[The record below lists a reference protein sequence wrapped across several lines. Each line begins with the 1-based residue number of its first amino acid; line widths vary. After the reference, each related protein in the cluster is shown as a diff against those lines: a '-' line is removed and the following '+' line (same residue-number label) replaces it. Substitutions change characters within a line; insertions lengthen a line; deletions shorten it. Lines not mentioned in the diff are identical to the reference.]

1 MTFTET
7 GDVMVFKPGSLVAF
21 RALAIGLFL
30 MAVPWCM
37 EAGSQQGEA
46 SASPKSGTFIPTDTY
61 RAPLLNNPKTLDPAY
76 IQDIYSRVV
85 ANQLFDGL
93 VRYSRDLF
101 VIPSLAETWQ
111 VEEQG
116 KLYRFTL
123 RPNATFHDGQPVTAT
138 DVVFSLS
145 RLFRVSPRPTVMPY
159 LMRISGAQDYMVGK
173 ASSIAGLEAVDGHT
187 VVVRL
192 DEPYAPFLVA
202 LGIQSTFIVPAK
214 LAVHEEKFRRSPIG
228 SGPFKLV
235 SWSDGESISL
245 ERFPAYFAGPS
256 RLDGI
261 DFIIYPGVDIDQV
274 WKDFK
279 DAKLDEMPFYPKFR
293 EESKAIQSLKW
304 LRRPSLSLQF
314 YGFNTTH
321 PILGDPEVR
330 SALLSAIDR
339 RKLAAVAYGGELEPA
354 MGILPP
360 GLPGYQ
366 PGGPETRVDPRTDG
380 ARLDEI
386 RRKLGSMTEPLEV
399 VSNSQSATAKAELE
413 FVRES
418 WGALGIK
425 MRPRFV
431 PDWGEFEAYLQ
442 SNEMQIYRYAWFAD
456 IPDTDDFLRVLFAS
470 DSPVNYMRYR
480 NPDIDEMLRNA
491 AGTMDLVQRAT
502 SYREIEQR
510 IMKDTPMI
518 PLTNLTVDLIYQS
531 YVHDLEVTALGPP
544 AVSYHRVWLD
554 RKATR

>member
-1 MTFTET
+1 MLFRV
-7 GDVMVFKPGSLVAF
+7 GSLAALHAIAMVF
-21 RALAIGLFL
+21 FL
-30 MAVPWCM
+30 MGGPWCP
-37 EAGSQQGEA
+37 EASCQQGGAAA
-46 SASPKSGTFIPTDTY
+46 SLGSGTSATGNIY

-85 ANQLFDGL
+85 SNQLFDGL

-116 KLYRFTL
+116 RLYRFTL

-145 RLFRVSPRPTVMPY
+145 RLFRVSPQPTVMPF
-159 LMRISGAQDYMVGK
+159 LMKISGARDYMDGK
-173 ASSIAGLEAVDGHT
+173 APSLAGLLAVDDRT

-192 DEPYAPFLVA
+192 EEPYVPFLVA
-202 LGIQSTFIVPAK
+202 LGMQNTFILPAR
-214 LAVHEEKFRRSPIG
+214 LAAREEQFRRSPVG

-235 SWSDGESISL
+235 SWRDGQRITL

-261 DFIIYPGVDIDQV
+261 DFIIYPGIDIEQV

-279 DAKLDEMPFYPKFR
+279 DAKLDEMPFYPRFR
-293 EESKAIQSLKW
+293 EEFKGIESLKW

-314 YGFNTTH
+314 YGFNTAH
-321 PILGDPEVR
+321 PILGDPELR
-330 SALLSAIDR
+330 SVLLSAVDR
-339 RKLAAVAYGGELEPA
+339 GKLAAMAYGGELEPA
-354 MGILPP
+354 AGILPP

-366 PGGPETRVDPRTDG
+366 PGGPAIRAAADPDR
-380 ARLDEI
+380 ARLEAI
-386 RRKLGSMTEPLEV
+386 GPKLRSMTEPLEV

-418 WGALGIK
+418 WEALGIK
-425 MRPRFV
+425 MRTRFI
-431 PDWGEFEAYLQ
+431 PDWGEFEAYLRSSQ
-442 SNEMQIYRYAWFAD
+442 LQIYRYAWFAD
-456 IPDTDDFLRVLFAS
+456 IPDPDDFLRVLFAS
-470 DSPVNYMRYR
+470 DSPVNYMRYGS
-480 NPDIDEMLRNA
+480 PAIDEMLRNA
-491 AGTMDLVQRAT
+491 AGTMDLVQRAA

-518 PLTNLTVDLIYQS
+518 PLTNLTVDLVYQS
-531 YVHDLEVTALGPP
+531 YVHDLEVTALGSP
-544 AVSYHRVWLD
+544 AVSYHRVWID
-554 RKATR
+554 RKAAR

>member
-1 MTFTET
+1 MIC
-7 GDVMVFKPGSLVAF
+7 
-21 RALAIGLFL
+21 RAGLLFVVRVIAIFCFL
-30 MAVPWCM
+30 MAGPWCP
-37 EAGSQQGEA
+37 EGRCRQGDT
-46 SASPKSGTFIPTDTY
+46 SAIPGSGTSSAANTY

-116 KLYRFTL
+116 KVYRFTL
-123 RPNATFHDGQPVTAT
+123 RSNATFHDGQPVTAA

-145 RLFRVSPRPTVMPY
+145 RLFRVNPRPTVLPF
-159 LMRISGAQDYMVGK
+159 LMRILGARDYMDGK
-173 ASSIAGLEAVDGHT
+173 ASGIAGLQAVDGRT
-187 VVVRL
+187 VVIRL
-192 DEPYAPFLVA
+192 EEPYAPFLVA
-202 LGIQSTFIVPAK
+202 LGMHNTFIVPAK
-214 LAVHEEKFRRSPIG
+214 QAVREELFRRQPIG

-235 SWSDGESISL
+235 NWSDGERISL

-261 DFIIYPGVDIDQV
+261 DFIIYPGIDIDQV

-279 DAKLDEMPFYPKFR
+279 DAKLDEMPFYPRFR
-293 EESKAIQSLKW
+293 EEFKAIESLKS

-330 SALLSAIDR
+330 SVLVSAIDR
-339 RKLAAVAYGGELEPA
+339 GKLAAVAYGGELEPA

-366 PGGPETRVDPRTDG
+366 PGGSGMAENGRIDD
-380 ARLDEI
+380 ARREEI
-386 RRKLGSMTEPLEV
+386 MRRLGSMTEPLEV
-399 VSNSQSATAKAELE
+399 VSNSQSSTAKAELE

-418 WGALGIK
+418 WEALGIK
-425 MRPRFV
+425 MKPRFI
-431 PDWGEFEAYLQ
+431 PDWGGFEAYLQ
-442 SNEMQIYRYAWFAD
+442 SNELQIYRYAWFAD
-456 IPDTDDFLRVLFAS
+456 IPDPDDFVRVLFAS

-480 NPDIDEMLRNA
+480 NPDIDEMLRDA
-491 AGTMDLVQRAT
+491 AGTMDPVRRAT

-510 IMKDTPMI
+510 VMKDTPMI
-518 PLTNLTVDLIYQS
+518 PLTNLTVDLVYQS
-531 YVHDLEVTALGPP
+531 YVHDLEVTALGLPT
-544 AVSYHRVWLD
+544 VSYHRVWLD
-554 RKATR
+554 RKAVP